1 MPLERVS
8 PGFKDV
14 SMSFQV
20 NPLNSDLI
28 GLKYENAIAR
38 SVRNIVFTL
47 PGEKFFDENFGS
59 RISATL
65 FENIDDISAG
75 LINDEIRQSINRYEP
90 RVELIDVE
98 VSHDFD
104 NNQFDVLIVYNI
116 IGADVSPQELQFAL
130 QSTR

>member
-8 PGFKDV
+8 PGFKDI
-14 SMSFQV
+14 SMTFQA

-28 GLKYENAIAR
+28 GLKNENAIAR

-65 FENIDDISAG
+65 FENIDDISAN
-75 LINDEIRQSINRYEP
+75 IITDEIKFSIERYEP
-90 RVELIDVE
+90 RVELIEVE
-98 VSHDFD
+98 AFPDFD
-104 NNQFDVLIVYNI
+104 NNQFDVLIVYDI
-116 IGADVSPQELQFAL
+116 IGADVPPQELQFAL

>member
-8 PGFKDV
+8 SGFKDV
-14 SMSFQV
+14 SMTFQA
-20 NPLNSDLI
+20 NPLNLDLI
-28 GLKYENAIAR
+28 GLKNENAIAR

-65 FENIDDISAG
+65 FENIDDISAN
-75 LINDEIRQSINRYEP
+75 IIVDEITYSIERYEP
-90 RVELIDVE
+90 RVDLINVQAFPN
-98 VSHDFD
+98 FD
-104 NNQFDVLIVYNI
+104 NNSFDVVIVYDI
-116 IGADVSPQELQFAL
+116 IGADVPAQELRFAL

>member
-1 MPLERVS
+1 M
-8 PGFKDV
+8 
-14 SMSFQV
+14 
-20 NPLNSDLI
+20 
-28 GLKYENAIAR
+28 
-38 SVRNIVFTL
+38 FTL

-104 NNQFDVLIVYNI
+104 NNQFEVLIVYNI